1 MDPVV
6 VFDLS
11 EVLIYGLVGVEVSLA
26 PVLELTPGETLA
38 LFAGDHLY
46 RYCRGEVREEDYLAE
61 IIRQAPSLSV
71 NDLKDAIR
79 RNFHVALPGS
89 RELAA
94 ELAARYRVVLLS
106 DHGREWVDYIL
117 AIHPWLG
124 TWPER
129 FFSFERGV
137 TKREV
142 KAFTSLADA
151 LGVETARC
159 LLIDDSEWNV
169 QVARQ
174 AGWRALRFEGAQQL
188 AAELKRQGLL
198 PQGA

>member
-11 EVLIYGLVGVEVSLA
+11 EVLICGLVGVEVSFA
-26 PVLELTPGETLA
+26 PVLGLTPADTLA
-38 LFAGDHLY
+38 LFAGDHLQ
-46 RYCRGEVREEDYLAE
+46 RYCRGEIGEDDYLAQVV
-61 IIRQAPSLSV
+61 RQAPSLSV
-71 NDLKDAIR
+71 NDLKAAIR
-79 RNFHVALPGS
+79 RNFHVALPGI

-106 DHGREWVDYIL
+106 DHGREWVEYIL

-137 TKREV
+137 TKRER
-142 KAFTSLADA
+142 KAFTSLAEA

-159 LLIDDSEWNV
+159 LLIDDSEGNV

-174 AGWRALRFEGAQQL
+174 AGWRAIRFEGEQQL
-188 AAELKRQGLL
+188 AGELQRQGLL
-198 PQGA
+198 